1 MRRTIIMTIAWILPL
16 LITAQTE
23 ENGYQNI
30 ADKLLSSNTKLSI
43 GGYAQIDY
51 NQPFDKDVRRNG
63 VLDVHRLVML
73 FGYQF
78 SNRTQFVTEIEYEH
92 VQEVYIEQ
100 AFLQHRFLPWLNFR
114 GGLVLIPMG
123 IANEYHEPPTYNGVE
138 RPFIDNVISPTTWRE
153 LGVGFTGTVLPA
165 SIKYQLY
172 VVNGFNGY
180 NGTGR
185 LNGSNGL
192 RSGRQ
197 KGAESYISA
206 PNLTA
211 KLEYYG
217 IKGLNIGLSGYF
229 GDTQSTLYNG
239 ILKDDNN
246 AISRADSSVVGINMI
261 GIDARLTRGAFQ
273 LRGQYYYVSLN
284 NTEEYNKFTAV
295 NGNPN
300 NLGSAMLGYYLEG
313 AYNVLKHVPS
323 TSYELTPFLRY
334 ERYNTHHAVA
344 GNLAKNNAFDKRAI
358 VAGLGWTL
366 APGAVLKADVQ
377 WVKSEADPKSAKAF
391 NAGIGIMF

>member
-1 MRRTIIMTIAWILPL
+1 MRRGFLIKMAFL
-16 LITAQTE
+16 LSFGLMAQTN
-23 ENGYQNI
+23 ENVHQNL
-30 ADKLLSSNTKLSI
+30 ADKLLKSDSKLSI

-51 NQPFDKDVRRNG
+51 NQPFDTDVRRNG

-78 SNRTQFVTEIEYEH
+78 TNRTQFITEIEYEH

-123 IANEYHEPPTYNGVE
+123 IVNEYHEPPTYNGVE

-153 LGVGFTGTVLPA
+153 LGAGFTGTVLPA
-165 SIKYQLY
+165 SLKYQVY

-180 NGTGR
+180 NGSAR

-197 KGAESYISA
+197 KGAESYISS

-211 KLEYYG
+211 KIDYYG
-217 IKGLNIGLSGYF
+217 INGLNIGLSGYF

-239 ILKDDNN
+239 ILKEDAG
-246 AISRADSSVVGINMI
+246 AIAKADSSVVGVSML
-261 GIDARLTRGAFQ
+261 GLDARYTSGALQ
-273 LRGQYYYVSLN
+273 LRGQYYYVGLS
-284 NTEEYNKFTAV
+284 NTESYNQFTAT
-295 NGNPN
+295 NGKPN
-300 NLGSAMLGYYLEG
+300 NLGSAMVGYYIEG
-313 AYNVLKHVPS
+313 AYNVLKHVAA
-323 TSYELTPFLRY
+323 TSYELTPFVRY
-334 ERYNTHHAVA
+334 ERYNTHQAVA
-344 GNLAKNNAFDKRAI
+344 GNLAKNKAYDTTAV
-358 VAGLGWTL
+358 VAGLGWKL

-377 WVKSEADPKSAKAF
+377 WVKSETDTKAAKAF